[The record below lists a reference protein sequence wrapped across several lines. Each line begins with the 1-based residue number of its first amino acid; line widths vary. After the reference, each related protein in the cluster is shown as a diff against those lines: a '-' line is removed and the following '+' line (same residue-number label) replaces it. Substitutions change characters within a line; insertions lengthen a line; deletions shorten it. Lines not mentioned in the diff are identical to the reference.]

1 MKHLFHNILYIA
13 CALLCFACGA
23 EDDPAA
29 LGGEGY
35 LRLSVGQSN
44 ELTTKADEYKFDRI
58 AVEIKDS
65 ENKTVKQ
72 TTDFD
77 ADWKGTEI
85 ALPAGEYTIEAE
97 SYAWDGEAGADKA
110 YYKGSEKVTIESG
123 KPATAEVKCYLANVK
138 VTVAFEQAFLD
149 ALGTGSM
156 NVQIQNVNGQTTYT
170 AQDFTAQAGKQ
181 VCYFAATDLD
191 IHYTVTNAEGKK
203 NEATK
208 ELRDVKPKT
217 HYLVTFKLPQQG
229 QGDFTVTVDGTM
241 TQYEC
246 TITVNPNDASAAVL
260 SANPW
265 AKFAYLKA
273 ESVNPGGADISS
285 LKFQYREKDTE
296 TWTDAEATEET
307 DEESNKFY
315 TGKTGE
321 LEPATKY
328 EYRLASADGKSFT
341 TPAEEFTTE
350 EATELYNGNFDNWHP
365 NGNIWYAIAPE
376 DATSFDN
383 SESKFLNSFWDS
395 GNPGAAMIGADS
407 QPTMPVKDTDAY
419 GGKGQSAKL
428 TSMYKGFGSMGKF
441 AAGNIYTGHY
451 CETIMEI
458 LAQKF
463 GARLR
468 FGHEFTSRPTQLKGV
483 YKYSRGTTIDYGSDE
498 YKSKLESTGGDLCSV
513 YIALTDNEGLKDNAS
528 MEPAAFE
535 IDNNL
540 TADEPENFKYKSTID
555 FSEKNPHIIAY
566 GELSENEAK
575 GAADWTPFTI
585 DLKYRD
591 LTRVPK
597 YIIVVAS
604 ASKYGDYFTGSTSSV
619 MYIDDFELVYGDE
632 PKVKE

>member
-1 MKHLFHNILYIA
+1 MKHLFHNILCIA

-44 ELTTKADEYKFDRI
+44 ELTTKADEYKYDRI

-65 ENKTVKQ
+65 ENKTVKS

-97 SYAWDGEAGADKA
+97 SYAWDGEAGEDKA

-260 SANPW
+260 DANPW

-273 ESVNPGGADISS
+273 ESVNPGGADIST
-285 LKFQYREKDTE
+285 LKFQYRKKDAE
-296 TWTDAEATEET
+296 AWTDAEATEET

-350 EATELYNGNFDNWHP
+350 AATVLP
-365 NGNIWYAIAPE
+365 NGDFESWCTRSAKTALANKDTRFPCSEADYDAGNMFWDTSNRGANSMTAINP
-376 DATSFDN
+376 TN
-383 SESKFLNSFWDS
+383 SETKFVASGDTAACLKTAKVLGSFL
-395 GNPGAAMIGADS
+395 AAAS
-407 QPTMPVKDTDAY
+407 
-419 GGKGQSAKL
+419 L
-428 TSMYKGFGSMGKF
+428 
-441 AAGNIYTGHY
+441 YTG
-451 CETIMEI
+451 EFVSATLSGLSATALID
-458 LAQKF
+458 F
-463 GARLR
+463 GRP
-468 FGHEFTSRPTQLKGV
+468 FTSRPIALKGH
-483 YKYSRGTTIDYGSDE
+483 YKYTPAKVEVGGELPSNATVSAGSD
-498 YKSKLESTGGDLCSV
+498 DQCAI
-513 YIALTDNEGLKDNAS
+513 YIALAKGTHRVNNTDSDTFLTLEKIEG
-528 MEPAAFE
+528 
-535 IDNNL
+535 
-540 TADEPENFKYKSTID
+540 DEN
-555 FSEKNPHIIAY
+555 IIAY
-566 GELSENEAK
+566 GELPSGTATQ
-575 GAADWTPFTI
+575 GDGYVDFTI
-585 DLKYRD
+585 PLKYKN
-591 LTRVPK
+591 LTDTPTH
-597 YIIVVAS
+597 IIVVCS
-604 ASKYGDYFTGSTSSV
+604 ASKYGDYMTGGEGSTLYVDGFS
-619 MYIDDFELVYGDE
+619 LVYDGE
-632 PKVKE
+632 PQVWE

>member
-1 MKHLFHNILYIA
+1 MKHLFYNILFIT

-29 LGGEGY
+29 LGGKGY

-44 ELTTKADEYKFDRI
+44 ELTTKADEEYKFDRI
-58 AVEIKDS
+58 QVEIKDS
-65 ENKTVKQ
+65 EDKVVKS
-72 TTDFD
+72 TTDFE
-77 ADWKGTEI
+77 ADWKDTKIEL
-85 ALPAGEYTIEAE
+85 AAGEYTIEAR
-97 SYAWDGEAGADKA
+97 SYGWDGEAGADKA

-246 TITVNPNDASAAVL
+246 TITVNPNDASAALL

-296 TWTDAEATEET
+296 TWTDAEATKET
-307 DEESNKFY
+307 VEGADIY
-315 TGKTGE
+315 TGKATE

-350 EATELYNGNFDNWHP
+350 AATELP
-365 NGNIWYAIAPE
+365 NGGFESWITLDDGKSLSPNASASDLFWDTSNKGANTIGTNNPTKDVSSPLNTKNEAPGEKAAELKSIAV
-376 DATSFDN
+376 
-383 SESKFLNSFWDS
+383 LNSFF
-395 GNPGAAMIGADS
+395 AAASLYTGTLI
-407 QPTMPVKDTDAY
+407 DTDL
-419 GGKGQSAKL
+419 GTQSAD
-428 TSMYKGFGSMGKF
+428 MEFGKS
-441 AAGNIYTGHY
+441 
-451 CETIMEI
+451 
-458 LAQKF
+458 
-463 GARLR
+463 
-468 FGHEFTSRPTQLKGV
+468 FTSRPIALHGFYQYTPAVINHVNRKPEGVTITQGETMDQCAIFIALATKSFQFNNKKEEE
-483 YKYSRGTTIDYGSDE
+483 YIDYAND
-498 YKSKLESTGGDLCSV
+498 
-513 YIALTDNEGLKDNAS
+513 
-528 MEPAAFE
+528 PA
-535 IDNNL
+535 
-540 TADEPENFKYKSTID
+540 
-555 FSEKNPHIIAY
+555 IIAY
-566 GELSENEAK
+566 GELPSGDAAK
-575 GAADWTPFTI
+575 AEDNNGYVEFNIP
-585 DLKYRD
+585 LKYKS
-591 LTRVPK
+591 LTEKPTHI
-597 YIIVVAS
+597 IIVCS
-604 ASKYGDYFTGSTSSV
+604 SSKYGDYMTGGVGSTLYV
-619 MYIDDFELVYGDE
+619 DDFSLVYDGE

>member
-1 MKHLFHNILYIA
+1 MRHLFHNILYIA

-44 ELTTKADEYKFDRI
+44 ELNTKAGETEEYKFDRI

-97 SYAWDGEAGADKA
+97 SYAWDGEAGEDKA

-260 SANPW
+260 DANPW

-273 ESVNPGGADISS
+273 ESVNPGGADIST

-296 TWTDAEATEET
+296 AWTDAEATEET

-315 TGKTGE
+315 TGKNHSPLPRRSSLPRRRRCCRTAILRVGVHAPPKP
-321 LEPATKY
+321 LWLIKIQDSLVLRQIMMQVICFGT
-328 EYRLASADGKSFT
+328 R
-341 TPAEEFTTE
+341 
-350 EATELYNGNFDNWHP
+350 
-365 NGNIWYAIAPE
+365 AIAE
-376 DATSFDN
+376 R
-383 SESKFLNSFWDS
+383 
-395 GNPGAAMIGADS
+395 
-407 QPTMPVKDTDAY
+407 
-419 GGKGQSAKL
+419 
-428 TSMYKGFGSMGKF
+428 
-441 AAGNIYTGHY
+441 
-451 CETIMEI
+451 I
-458 LAQKF
+458 L
-463 GARLR
+463 
-468 FGHEFTSRPTQLKGV
+468 
-483 YKYSRGTTIDYGSDE
+483 
-498 YKSKLESTGGDLCSV
+498 
-513 YIALTDNEGLKDNAS
+513 
-528 MEPAAFE
+528 
-535 IDNNL
+535 
-540 TADEPENFKYKSTID
+540 
-555 FSEKNPHIIAY
+555 
-566 GELSENEAK
+566 
-575 GAADWTPFTI
+575 
-585 DLKYRD
+585 
-591 LTRVPK
+591 
-597 YIIVVAS
+597 
-604 ASKYGDYFTGSTSSV
+604 
-619 MYIDDFELVYGDE
+619 
-632 PKVKE
+632 

>member
-23 EDDPAA
+23 EENPAA

-44 ELTTKADEYKFDRI
+44 ELNTKAGEYRFDRI

-265 AKFAYLKA
+265 AKFAYLTA

-350 EATELYNGNFDNWHP
+350 AATVLPNGGFEDWCDKDAQTATTKVNTAFPCSATDYDNGNR
-365 NGNIWYAIAPE
+365 
-376 DATSFDN
+376 
-383 SESKFLNSFWDS
+383 FWDTSNRGANSIGTKNPTNKATDLKQS
-395 GNPGAAMIGADS
+395 G
-407 QPTMPVKDTDAY
+407 TC
-419 GGKGQSAKL
+419 SAKL
-428 TSMYKGFGSMGKF
+428 GTIDVLGKLAAASLYVGDFGEAKMSGSATIDFGKP
-441 AAGNIYTGHY
+441 
-451 CETIMEI
+451 
-458 LAQKF
+458 
-463 GARLR
+463 
-468 FGHEFTSRPTQLKGV
+468 FTSRPIALKGY
-483 YKYSRGTTIDYGSDE
+483 YKYTPKVMNKVDGMPEGVTLEVNKTMDQCSIYIALVKGVVHVNSADEDTYFDPEGDNVVAYGALPSGAATSGDGLVAFNIPLE
-498 YKSKLESTGGDLCSV
+498 YKS
-513 YIALTDNEGLKDNAS
+513 LT
-528 MEPAAFE
+528 
-535 IDNNL
+535 
-540 TADEPENFKYKSTID
+540 
-555 FSEKNPHIIAY
+555 EKPTHII
-566 GELSENEAK
+566 
-575 GAADWTPFTI
+575 
-585 DLKYRD
+585 
-591 LTRVPK
+591 
-597 YIIVVAS
+597 IVCA
-604 ASKYGDYFTGSTSSV
+604 ASKYGDYMSGGVGSTLYV
-619 MYIDDFELVYGDE
+619 DDFSLVYDGE

>member
-1 MKHLFHNILYIA
+1 MKHLFHNILCIA

-29 LGGEGY
+29 LGGKGY

-44 ELTTKADEYKFDRI
+44 ELTTKADEYRFDRI

-246 TITVNPNDASAAVL
+246 TITVNPNDASAALL

-296 TWTDAEATEET
+296 TWTDAEATKET
-307 DEESNKFY
+307 VEGADIY
-315 TGKTGE
+315 TGKATE
-321 LEPATKY
+321 LEPATTY

-350 EATELYNGNFDNWHP
+350 AATELP
-365 NGNIWYAIAPE
+365 NGDFESWCTRSAKTALANNDTRFPCSEADYDAGNMFWDTSNRGANSMTAINP
-376 DATSFDN
+376 TN
-383 SESKFLNSFWDS
+383 SETKFVASGDTAACLKTAKVLGSFL
-395 GNPGAAMIGADS
+395 AAAS
-407 QPTMPVKDTDAY
+407 
-419 GGKGQSAKL
+419 L
-428 TSMYKGFGSMGKF
+428 
-441 AAGNIYTGHY
+441 YTG
-451 CETIMEI
+451 EFVSATLSGLSATALID
-458 LAQKF
+458 F
-463 GARLR
+463 GRP
-468 FGHEFTSRPTQLKGV
+468 FTSRPIALKGH
-483 YKYSRGTTIDYGSDE
+483 YKYTPAKVEVGGELPSNATVSAGSD
-498 YKSKLESTGGDLCSV
+498 DQCAI
-513 YIALTDNEGLKDNAS
+513 YIALAKGTHRVNNTDSDT
-528 MEPAAFE
+528 F
-535 IDNNL
+535 L
-540 TADEPENFKYKSTID
+540 TLEKIEEDEN
-555 FSEKNPHIIAY
+555 IIAY
-566 GELSENEAK
+566 GELPSGTATQ
-575 GAADWTPFTI
+575 GDGYVDFTI
-585 DLKYRD
+585 PLKYNN
-591 LTRVPK
+591 LTDVPTH
-597 YIIVVAS
+597 IIVVCS
-604 ASKYGDYFTGSTSSV
+604 ASKYGDYMTGGEGSTLYV
-619 MYIDDFELVYGDE
+619 DDFSLVYDGE
-632 PKVKE
+632 PEIWVKE

>member
-273 ESVNPGGADISS
+273 ESVNPGGADIST
-285 LKFQYREKDTE
+285 LKFQYRVKDTE
-296 TWTDAEATEET
+296 AWTDATATKET
-307 DEESNKFY
+307 VEGADIY
-315 TGKTGE
+315 TGKATK
-321 LEPATKY
+321 LEPATTY
-328 EYRLASADGKSFT
+328 EYRLVNTDASFESSG
-341 TPAEEFTTE
+341 EFTTE
-350 EATELYNGNFDNWHP
+350 EAKELYNGGFELWETVDKTIYP
-365 NGNIWYAIAPE
+365 GSKAEAGNT
-376 DATSFDN
+376 TSFWN
-383 SESKFLNSFWDS
+383 TS
-395 GNPGAAMIGADS
+395 NPGTSQGIGATGGALN
-407 QPTMPVKDTDAY
+407 PTTGVTSPIVEGKYAAELKSAY
-419 GGKGQSAKL
+419 KFIA
-428 TSMYKGFGSMGKF
+428 F
-441 AAGNIYTGHY
+441 AAASLYTGNFLGLSGMSAN
-451 CETIMEI
+451 ME
-458 LAQKF
+458 F
-463 GARLR
+463 GKP
-468 FGHEFTSRPTQLKGV
+468 FTSRPIALKGH
-483 YKYSRGTTIDYGSDE
+483 YKYTPKVINHVKRTPEGVTIIQNETMDQCAIFIALAKKSFTFNNEKEEEYIDY
-498 YKSKLESTGGDLCSV
+498 
-513 YIALTDNEGLKDNAS
+513 
-528 MEPAAFE
+528 
-535 IDNNL
+535 
-540 TADEPENFKYKSTID
+540 END
-555 FSEKNPHIIAY
+555 PNIIAY
-566 GELSENEAK
+566 GELPS
-575 GAADWTPFTI
+575 GAATSGEGYTEFSIP
-585 DLKYRD
+585 LKYNN
-591 LTRVPK
+591 LTDVPTH
-597 YIIVVAS
+597 IIVVCS
-604 ASKYGDYFTGSTSSV
+604 ASKYGDYMTGGEGSTLYV
-619 MYIDDFELVYGDE
+619 DDFSLVYDGE
-632 PKVKE
+632 PEIWVKE

>member
-1 MKHLFHNILYIA
+1 MRHLFYNILFIT

-29 LGGEGY
+29 LGGKGY

-44 ELTTKADEYKFDRI
+44 ELTTKADEYRFDRI

-85 ALPAGEYTIEAE
+85 ALPAGEYTIEAY
-97 SYAWDGEAGADKA
+97 SYGWNGEAGEDKA

-246 TITVNPNDASAAVL
+246 TITVNPNDASAALL

-350 EATELYNGNFDNWHP
+350 AATVLYNGSFEFWTTGG
-365 NGNIWYAIAPE
+365 NGEEEKETIYPGSSEEAGNT
-376 DATSFDN
+376 TSFWN
-383 SESKFLNSFWDS
+383 TS
-395 GNPGAAMIGADS
+395 NPGTSQGLAASIIAGGPAN
-407 QPTMPVKDTDAY
+407 PTTGVTSPVKAGTYAAKLMSTNKLSVFAAASLY
-419 GGKGQSAKL
+419 TGKFNGLDGMSANMEFGQSFTARPIALHGYYQYTPQVINHVDKKPDGV
-428 TSMYKGFGSMGKF
+428 TIEEGKTMDQCAIF
-441 AAGNIYTGHY
+441 IA
-451 CETIMEI
+451 
-458 LAQKF
+458 LATKSFQFNNKK
-463 GARLR
+463 
-468 FGHEFTSRPTQLKGV
+468 EEE
-483 YKYSRGTTIDYGSDE
+483 YIDYAND
-498 YKSKLESTGGDLCSV
+498 
-513 YIALTDNEGLKDNAS
+513 
-528 MEPAAFE
+528 PA
-535 IDNNL
+535 
-540 TADEPENFKYKSTID
+540 
-555 FSEKNPHIIAY
+555 IIAY
-566 GELSENEAK
+566 GELPS
-575 GAADWTPFTI
+575 GAAAKAEDNNGYVEFNIP
-585 DLKYRD
+585 LKYKS
-591 LTRVPK
+591 LTEKPTHI
-597 YIIVVAS
+597 IIVCA
-604 ASKYGDYFTGSTSSV
+604 ASKYGDYMTGADNSTLYV
-619 MYIDDFELVYGDE
+619 DDFSLVYDGE
-632 PKVKE
+632 PEIWVKE

>member
-1 MKHLFHNILYIA
+1 MKHLFYNILFIA

-29 LGGEGY
+29 LGGKGY

-44 ELTTKADEYKFDRI
+44 ELTTKADEEYKFDRI
-58 AVEIKDS
+58 QVEIKDS
-65 ENKTVKQ
+65 EDKVVKS
-72 TTDFD
+72 TTDFE
-77 ADWKGTEI
+77 ADWKDTKIEL
-85 ALPAGEYTIEAE
+85 AAGEYTIEAR
-97 SYAWDGEAGADKA
+97 SYGWDGEAGEDKA
-110 YYKGSEKVTIESG
+110 YYEGSEKVTVESG
-123 KPATAEVKCYLANVK
+123 KDASAEVKCYLANVK

-156 NVQIQNVNGQTTYT
+156 SVQIQNKSDNATYV
-170 AQDFTAQAGKQ
+170 AKDFKAQAGKQ

-191 IHYTVTNAEGKK
+191 IHYTVTNADSETNK
-203 NEATK
+203 ATK
-208 ELRDVKPKT
+208 KLRDVKPKT
-217 HYLVTFKLPQQG
+217 HYIVTFKLPQQG
-229 QGDFTVTVDGTM
+229 QSDFTVTVDGTM
-241 TQYEC
+241 TQYNC
-246 TITVNPNDASAAVL
+246 TITVDPNDASAALL

-273 ESVNPGGADISS
+273 ESVNAGGVDIST
-285 LKFQYREKDTE
+285 LKFQYRVKDTE
-296 TWTDAEATEET
+296 AWTDATATKET
-307 DEESNKFY
+307 VEGADIY
-315 TGKTGE
+315 TGKATK
-321 LEPATKY
+321 LEPSTTY
-328 EYRLASADGKSFT
+328 EYRLVNTDASFESSG
-341 TPAEEFTTE
+341 EFTTE
-350 EATELYNGNFDNWHP
+350 EAKELYNGNFDNWHP

>member
-1 MKHLFHNILYIA
+1 MKHLFHNILCIA

-29 LGGEGY
+29 LGGKGY

-44 ELTTKADEYKFDRI
+44 ELTTKADEEYKFDRI

-65 ENKTVKQ
+65 ENKTVKS

-97 SYAWDGEAGADKA
+97 SYAWDGEAGEDKA

-260 SANPW
+260 DANPW

-273 ESVNPGGADISS
+273 ESVNPGGADIST
-285 LKFQYREKDTE
+285 LKFQYRKKDAE
-296 TWTDAEATEET
+296 AWTDAEAPEET

-350 EATELYNGNFDNWHP
+350 AATVLP
-365 NGNIWYAIAPE
+365 NGDFESWCTRSAKTALANKDTRFPCSEADYDAGNMFWDTSNRGANSMTAINP
-376 DATSFDN
+376 TN
-383 SESKFLNSFWDS
+383 SETKFVASGDTAACLKTAKVLGSFL
-395 GNPGAAMIGADS
+395 AAAS
-407 QPTMPVKDTDAY
+407 
-419 GGKGQSAKL
+419 L
-428 TSMYKGFGSMGKF
+428 
-441 AAGNIYTGHY
+441 YTG
-451 CETIMEI
+451 EFVSATLSGLSATALID
-458 LAQKF
+458 F
-463 GARLR
+463 GRP
-468 FGHEFTSRPTQLKGV
+468 FTSRPIALKGH
-483 YKYSRGTTIDYGSDE
+483 YKYTPAKVEVGGELPSNATVSAGSD
-498 YKSKLESTGGDLCSV
+498 DQCAI
-513 YIALTDNEGLKDNAS
+513 YIALAKGTHRVNNTDSDTFLTLEKIEG
-528 MEPAAFE
+528 
-535 IDNNL
+535 
-540 TADEPENFKYKSTID
+540 DEN
-555 FSEKNPHIIAY
+555 IIAY
-566 GELSENEAK
+566 GELPSGTATQ
-575 GAADWTPFTI
+575 GDGYVDFTI
-585 DLKYRD
+585 PLKYKN
-591 LTRVPK
+591 LTDTPTH
-597 YIIVVAS
+597 IIVVCS
-604 ASKYGDYFTGSTSSV
+604 ASKYGDYMTGGEGSTLYVDGFS
-619 MYIDDFELVYGDE
+619 LVYDGE
-632 PKVKE
+632 PQVWE

>member
-1 MKHLFHNILYIA
+1 MRHLFHNILCIA

-29 LGGEGY
+29 LGGKGY

-58 AVEIKDS
+58 AVDIKNS
-65 ENKTVKQ
+65 ENKTVKS

-77 ADWKGTEI
+77 AEWKGKQIE
-85 ALPAGEYTIEAE
+85 LPVGEYTIEAY

-110 YYKGSEKVTIESG
+110 YYKGSDKVTIESG

-138 VTVAFEQAFLD
+138 VTVAFEEAFLE

-156 NVQIQNVNGQTTYT
+156 AVQIQNVNDKTQTYQ
-170 AQDFTAQAGKQ
+170 AVDFEAKAGKQ

-191 IHYTVTNAEGKK
+191 IKYTVTNAEGEK
-203 NEATK
+203 NNDTH
-208 ELRDVKPKT
+208 ELRCVKAKT

-229 QGDFTVTVDGTM
+229 QSDFTVTVDGTM

-246 TITVNPNDASAAVL
+246 TITVNPNDASAALL
-260 SANPW
+260 SVNPW

-296 TWTDAEATEET
+296 AWTDAEATEET

-321 LEPATKY
+321 LKPATKY

-350 EATELYNGNFDNWHP
+350 AATVLPNSSFDGWSDASFKTYNGVP
-365 NGNIWYAIAPE
+365 YPIAPTE
-376 DATSFDN
+376 TIVYGTSGDK
-383 SESKFLNSFWDS
+383 SPISFWDS
-395 GNPGAAMIGADS
+395 GNAGGAMAEKY
-407 QPTMPVKDTDAY
+407 PTEKFEEN
-419 GGKGQSAKL
+419 GKTGAKL
-428 TSMYKGFGSMGKF
+428 SSQFVGILGAGKF

-451 CETIMEI
+451 YYTSIWPMG
-458 LAQKF
+458 AQIFF
-463 GARLR
+463 GQP
-468 FGHEFTSRPTQLKGV
+468 FTSRPTQLKGRF
-483 YKYSRGTTIDYGSDE
+483 KYTRGTTIDYGEDP
-498 YKSKLESTGGDLCSV
+498 YKSELSKSGGDQCGL
-513 YIALTDNEGLKDNAS
+513 YIALTDNEGLECDGNKY
-528 MEPAAFE
+528 AFE
-535 IDNNL
+535 IDNL
-540 TADEPENFKYKSTID
+540 ASADDADHFKYKNTID
-555 FSEKNPHIIAY
+555 FSEKNKNIVAY
-566 GELSENEAK
+566 GTISETEAK
-575 GAADWTPFTI
+575 GTGEWQDFVI

-604 ASKYGDYFTGSTSSV
+604 ASKYGDYFTGSSGSV
-619 MYIDDFELVYGDE
+619 MYIDDFELVYGDNPVVE
-632 PKVKE
+632 EKTK

>member
-1 MKHLFHNILYIA
+1 MKHLFHNILCIA

-44 ELTTKADEYKFDRI
+44 ELTTKADEYRFDRI

-85 ALPAGEYTIEAE
+85 ALPAGEYTIEAY
-97 SYAWDGEAGADKA
+97 SYAWDGEAGEDKA

-156 NVQIQNVNGQTTYT
+156 NVQIQNKSDNATYV
-170 AQDFTAQAGKQ
+170 AKDFKAQAGKQ

-285 LKFQYREKDTE
+285 LKFQYLEKDTE

-321 LEPATKY
+321 LKPATTY
-328 EYRLASADGKSFT
+328 EYRLVNADASFESSG
-341 TPAEEFTTE
+341 EFTTE
-350 EATELYNGNFDNWHP
+350 EAKELPYGDFDD
-365 NGNIWYAIAPE
+365 WYQNDKTIYLGVTR
-376 DATSFDN
+376 D
-383 SESKFLNSFWDS
+383 SFWDS
-395 GNPGAAMIGADS
+395 SNPGTTQGLGAIVNVNPTQGVTSPVHTPNGKAAELKTQWAVM
-407 QPTMPVKDTDAY
+407 
-419 GGKGQSAKL
+419 KL
-428 TSMYKGFGSMGKF
+428 
-441 AAGNIYTGHY
+441 AAASLYTGS
-451 CETIMEI
+451 
-458 LAQKF
+458 F
-463 GARLR
+463 GGLVGSPIPSGAKIN
-468 FGHEFTSRPTQLKGV
+468 FGQPFTSRPTALKGWFQ
-483 YKYSRGTTIDYGSDE
+483 YKPEVIDNDRQEVGN
-498 YKSKLESTGGDLCSV
+498 YKPSMKGQTDICSI
-513 YIALTDNEGLKDNAS
+513 YIAMATEVCQVDNTSSDN
-528 MEPAAFE
+528 
-535 IDNNL
+535 I
-540 TADEPENFKYKSTID
+540 TID
-555 FSEKNPHIIAY
+555 FENDPRIIAY
-566 GELSENEAK
+566 GELPVDQCVDTNGEWK
-575 GAADWTPFTI
+575 GFNIP
-585 DLKYRD
+585 LKYKS
-591 LTRVPK
+591 LTDKPTH
-597 YIIVVAS
+597 IIVVCS
-604 ASKYGDYFTGSTSSV
+604 SSKYGDYFTGANGSV
-619 MYIDDFELVYGDE
+619 MYLDDFELVYGDE
-632 PKVKE
+632 PQVKE

>member
-1 MKHLFHNILYIA
+1 MKHLFHNILCIA

-29 LGGEGY
+29 LGGKGY

-85 ALPAGEYTIEAE
+85 ALPAGEYTIEAY
-97 SYAWDGEAGADKA
+97 SYGWNGEAGEDKA

-156 NVQIQNVNGQTTYT
+156 NVQIQNKSDKATYT

-217 HYLVTFKLPQQG
+217 HYLVTFKLPRQG

-246 TITVNPNDASAAVL
+246 TITVNPNDASAALL

-350 EATELYNGNFDNWHP
+350 AATELP
-365 NGNIWYAIAPE
+365 NGDFESWCTRSAKTALANKDTRFPCSEADYDAGNMFWDTSNRGANSMTAINP
-376 DATSFDN
+376 TN
-383 SESKFLNSFWDS
+383 SETKFVASGDTAACLKTAKVLGSFL
-395 GNPGAAMIGADS
+395 AAAS
-407 QPTMPVKDTDAY
+407 
-419 GGKGQSAKL
+419 L
-428 TSMYKGFGSMGKF
+428 
-441 AAGNIYTGHY
+441 YTG
-451 CETIMEI
+451 EFVSATLSGLSATALID
-458 LAQKF
+458 F
-463 GARLR
+463 GRP
-468 FGHEFTSRPTQLKGV
+468 FTSRPIALKGH
-483 YKYSRGTTIDYGSDE
+483 YKYTPAKVEVGGELPSNATVSAGSD
-498 YKSKLESTGGDLCSV
+498 DQCAI
-513 YIALTDNEGLKDNAS
+513 YIALAKGTHRVNNTDSDTFLTLEKIEG
-528 MEPAAFE
+528 
-535 IDNNL
+535 
-540 TADEPENFKYKSTID
+540 DEN
-555 FSEKNPHIIAY
+555 IIAY
-566 GELSENEAK
+566 GELPSGTATQ
-575 GAADWTPFTI
+575 GDGYVDFTI
-585 DLKYRD
+585 PLKYKN
-591 LTRVPK
+591 LTDTPTH
-597 YIIVVAS
+597 IIVVCS
-604 ASKYGDYFTGSTSSV
+604 ASKYGDYMTGGEGSTLYVDGFS
-619 MYIDDFELVYGDE
+619 LVYDGE
-632 PKVKE
+632 PEIWVKE